1 MTNNTPAVSQSRPP
15 PDTGGIVWQIAR
27 AISWIGHPL
36 VFVSVSLGVIV
47 FFRLANRVGVSVL
60 LALIFAVVLPTA
72 WMLFR
77 GVRSGRWSDADVS
90 VRHERKR
97 FYPPAILLSMGGIA
111 ALLVMRAPGFVLQG
125 AITTLILLL
134 ISALI
139 NRVLKI
145 SLHSMFAFYCAVI
158 LLRINHPI
166 GLIALVLAVLVAWS
180 RLHLRRHALPDVVAG
195 IALGVAGAVAT
206 AWWP

>member
-1 MTNNTPAVSQSRPP
+1 MTNNTSTVSQTQPLTR
-15 PDTGGIVWQIAR
+15 GMVWQIAR

-36 VFVSVSLGVIV
+36 VFVSVSLGLIV

-60 LALIFAVVLPTA
+60 LALMFAVVLPTA
-72 WMLFR
+72 WMLVR

-90 VRHERKR
+90 VREERKR
-97 FYPPAILLSMGGIA
+97 FYPPAILLSIGGIV
-111 ALLVMRAPGFVLQG
+111 ALLVLRAPGFVLQG
-125 AITTLILLL
+125 AFTTLVLLL
-134 ISALI
+134 IAAVI
-139 NRVLKI
+139 NRFLKI

-158 LLRINHPI
+158 LLRIHYPA
-166 GLIALVLAVLVAWS
+166 GAFALVVAVLVAWS

-195 IALGVAGAVAT
+195 IALGVLGGVAT